1 MATIIMDNATQKKYC
16 KEWGNGAWV
25 VAGIRATSKEEM
37 DDFQEQWPLAEPGIL
52 MDEEY
57 LQRRDAAWFKHQHVM
72 MNLSRDFAT
81 EREARSWMV
90 DCANHGANYL
100 VCMSPDNYQFCL
112 DSMDDPKIRYI
123 HMNFVAQHV
132 RWLMGE

>member
-1 MATIIMDNATQKKYC
+1 MATKIMDNATQKRYC
-16 KEWGNGAWV
+16 EEWSGGWV
-25 VAGIRATSKEEM
+25 VAGMRATSKEEM
-37 DDFQEQWPLAEPGIL
+37 DAFQERWPLAEPGIW

-57 LQRRDAAWFKHQHVM
+57 LQRRDAAWFTHQHTS
-72 MNLSRDFAT
+72 MNVSQDFAT

-90 DCANHGANYL
+90 ECAKHGANYL

-112 DSMDDPKIRYI
+112 DSMDDPKIHYI
-123 HMNFVAQHV
+123 HMNFIAQQI